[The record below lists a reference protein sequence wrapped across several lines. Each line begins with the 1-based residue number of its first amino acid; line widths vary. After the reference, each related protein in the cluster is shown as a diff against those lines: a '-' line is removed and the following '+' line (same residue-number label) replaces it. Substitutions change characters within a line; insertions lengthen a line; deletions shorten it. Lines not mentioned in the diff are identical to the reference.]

1 MYKSSRQEFLYNNI
15 NCNNDNAIIAIVR
28 TVYSG
33 IFNNIQQY
41 SAMFKFTE
49 GIKGYL
55 VIFRNYCGVW
65 CCTQTYLEIC
75 VTFIHTTPAYLES
88 SKTCQICKIIRY
100 ISYIIIRDLP
110 CSFWKSKKSSW
121 FLKEKS

>member
-1 MYKSSRQEFLYNNI
+1 MYKSRRHEFLYNNF
-15 NCNNDNAIIAIVR
+15 NCNNDHAIITIARHIGNLGIVR
-28 TVYSG
+28 TVYLG
-33 IFNNIQQY
+33 IFSNIHQY
-41 SAMFKFTE
+41 SAMFRFTE

-75 VTFIHTTPAYLES
+75 VTLIHTNPAYLES

-100 ISYIIIRDLP
+100 IRYISIRDLP
-110 CSFWKSKKSSW
+110 CSF
-121 FLKEKS
+121 